1 MRLYHNNRDG
11 TFTLH
16 NRDIGLG
23 GCWGTMSGNAGDFNN
38 DGCLDLVLGN
48 GSPRM
53 DRLEPVV
60 LMQNDGMGKFRNV
73 TFSAGLPFTGKSHG
87 ANLADL
93 FGDGRL
99 SVLVA
104 SGGAYPG
111 DLLTASVYCPK
122 RLPGN
127 YLNVRLIGT
136 RSNRDAIGA
145 RVALEAGGRRQYRE
159 VSGGS
164 SFGCLPFEQHFGLG
178 DLTAVDA
185 LEIRWP
191 SGLRQRLDDLPIRI
205 TEGQDAWADVYR
217 EASI

>member
-1 MRLYHNNRDG
+1 
-11 TFTLH
+11 
-16 NRDIGLG
+16 
-23 GCWGTMSGNAGDFNN
+23 MSGNAGDFNN
-38 DGCLDLVLGN
+38 DGHPDLVLGN

-53 DRLEPVV
+53 DRLEPMV
-60 LMQNDGMGKFRNV
+60 LMENDGAGKFRNV

-87 ANLADL
+87 TNLADL

-99 SVLVA
+99 SILVA

-127 YLNVRLIGT
+127 YLNVRLVGT
-136 RSNRDAIGA
+136 KSNRDAVGA
-145 RVALEAGGRRQYRE
+145 RLALEAGGRSQYRE

-164 SFGCLPFEQHFGLG
+164 SFGWLPLEQHFGLG
-178 DLTAVDA
+178 NLMAVEW

-191 SGLRQRLDDLPIRI
+191 SGLRQRLENLPINRTIRI
-205 TEGQDAWADVYR
+205 TEGLGGWADVYH
-217 EASI
+217 A

>member
-1 MRLYHNNRDG
+1 
-11 TFTLH
+11 
-16 NRDIGLG
+16 
-23 GCWGTMSGNAGDFNN
+23 MSGNSGDFNN
-38 DGCLDLVLGN
+38 DGYLDLVVGT

-53 DRLEPVV
+53 DRLEPMV
-60 LMQNDGMGKFRNV
+60 LMENNGRGRFRNV

-111 DLLTASVYCPK
+111 DLLTASVYYPK
-122 RLPGN
+122 RLAGN
-127 YLNVRLIGT
+127 YLNVRLVGT
-136 RSNRDAIGA
+136 KSNRDAIGA
-145 RVALEAGGRRQYRE
+145 RIALQAGGRRQYRE

-164 SFGCLPFEQHFGLG
+164 SFGCLPFEQHFGLAG
-178 DLTAVDA
+178 LTAVES

-191 SGLRQRLDDLPIRI
+191 SGLRQRLENLPINRTIRI
-205 TEGQDAWADVYR
+205 TEGQDGWVDVYHGSGR
-217 EASI
+217 AR